1 MKIVDKLISVNH
13 GGRRSRTD
21 GVVLHSTGS
30 RSATSQFGWFSNPK
44 AQASSHVH
52 VADDGTVERYVPDDL
67 IAWANGAGN
76 ARLLSIETQGDGTE
90 PWTPQQVEAIAQL
103 VAMWHKMYG
112 FPLRLMQSSKPSER
126 GLGWHRLGVPPSRWV
141 SGLGWLITG
150 GEKWSS
156 ATGKVCPGDNR
167 IAQVPQILARVQA
180 ITGKAPAKTQDA
192 PKPAAKPKPKPA
204 KVVVYTIGSRGTK
217 VRNIQRGLNRV
228 FPSYSRL
235 DPDGVYGTKT
245 AAVVREFQRRAGLVV
260 DGIVG
265 PLTIAAL
272 KKYGVTF

>member
-13 GGRRSRTD
+13 GGRRARTD

-90 PWTPQQVEAIAQL
+90 PWTPEQVESIAQV
-103 VAMWHKMYG
+103 VAAWSAKFG
-112 FPLRLMQSSKPSER
+112 FPLQLMSSSKPTEK
-126 GLGWHRLGVPPSRWV
+126 GIGWHRLGVPPSKWV
-141 SGLGWLITG
+141 SGLGWLLPG
-150 GEKWSS
+150 GEKWSG
-156 ATGKVCPGDNR
+156 AVGKVCPGDKR
-167 IAQVPQILARVQA
+167 IAQVPQILARAQA
-180 ITGKAPAKTQDA
+180 INGTAPAQTPVK
-192 PKPAAKPKPKPA
+192 PKPAAKPKPA
-204 KVVVYTIGSRGTK
+204 KGTVYTIGSSGSK
-217 VRNIQRGLNRV
+217 VKNLQKALNRV
-228 FPSYSRL
+228 FPSYSKL
-235 DPDGVYGTKT
+235 VVDGIYGART
-245 AAVVREFQRRAGLVV
+245 AAVVREFQKRAGLVD
-260 DGIVG
+260 DGVCG

>member
-13 GGRRSRTD
+13 GGRRARTD

-67 IAWANGAGN
+67 IAWANGQGN
-76 ARLLSIETQGDGTE
+76 GRLLAIETQGDGTT
-90 PWTPQQVEAIAQL
+90 PWTEAQLDSIAQAIA
-103 VAMWHKMYG
+103 AWHRKYD
-112 FPLRLMQSSKPSER
+112 FPLRLMTSSKPAEK
-126 GLGWHRLGVPPSRWV
+126 GIGYHRLGVPRSKWGV
-141 SGLGWLITG
+141 GVWLIPG
-150 GEKWSS
+150 GERWSS
-156 ATGKVCPGDNR
+156 AVGKVCPGDPR
-167 IAQVPQILARVQA
+167 IAQMPEVLRRVKA
-180 ITGKAPAKTQDA
+180 IVGDTTPTS
-192 PKPAAKPKPKPA
+192 PTPPNVKPVQVKPT
-204 KVVVYTIGSRGTK
+204 VIYTVGSTGTK
-217 VRNIQRGLNRV
+217 VKNLQKALNRV
-228 FPSYSRL
+228 FPSYSKL
-235 DPDGVYGTKT
+235 AVDGIYGART

-260 DGIVG
+260 DGVCG